1 MALHL
6 DIIINM
12 HSNAYQCYLDIRQ
25 DTLHGVR
32 SIQSQ
37 KGKLKHAILGRL
49 KKGSLSKKRQQQK
62 AASYR

>member
-1 MALHL
+1 
-6 DIIINM
+6 M

-37 KGKLKHAILGRL
+37 KDRLEHAILGRL
-49 KKGSLSKKRQQQK
+49 KKAVSAKRDNNKRQLI
-62 AASYR
+62 